1 MAEAIRRTAEAGAAV
16 ALTGRALAQLEA
28 ELGGTEAALLWLV
41 DLATGRNKPVAVN
54 LPTPDGGSQTIA
66 LSPRGWGE
74 ERLRGWL
81 GGRAEQL
88 AEMFGPLAGPPYRP
102 DWNAAPAPKRAE
114 RRRRRKERRR

>member
-1 MAEAIRRTAEAGAAV
+1 MVEAIRRTAEAGAAV

-41 DLATGRNKPVAVN
+41 DLATNTNRPIVVN
-54 LPTPDGGSQTIA
+54 LPAADGNSQTIA

-81 GGRAEQL
+81 GGRAAEL
-88 AEMFGPLAGPPYRP
+88 AETFGPLDGPPHRP
-102 DWNAAPAPKRAE
+102 ERDGTPAPNRAE
-114 RRRRRKERRR
+114 RRRRRKGG